1 MARYGERVG
10 VARIVDN
17 LFEAASHFGMRL
29 PELFCG
35 FERQPGQAPVA
46 YPVACL
52 PQAWAAGAVFM
63 LLQACL
69 GLRVDAI
76 RNTLEIVHPRLP
88 TDIDQLHLLE
98 LKVGESCID
107 LHFERI
113 GKEGVVVNAENRSEA
128 SKLEINLRI

>member
-1 MARYGERVG
+1 
-10 VARIVDN
+10 
-17 LFEAASHFGMRL
+17 
-29 PELFCG
+29 
-35 FERQPGQAPVA
+35 
-46 YPVACL
+46 
-52 PQAWAAGAVFM
+52 M